1 MTPGAV
7 NVEGY
12 GHNIGRDDCVMEFLP
27 ELSRVY
33 WEHFQPSQDTL
44 SFVLE
49 QSQSHL
55 KALAGHE
62 SFAGFLDVS
71 LMSDVLAKKTEVIF
85 EAPSPCIF
93 RSENGAA
100 SANISWL
107 DVVKE
112 KDYQAEHQGNGVYH
126 FHMRDQGVIVQLSS
140 FQHNMIL
147 SGLPRQLVQPWSY
160 EKDVQMEL
168 CTLALAA
175 EMTSTMNQLA
185 SEVIKVNNNVLEE
198 IGKRDQVLRQF
209 PKPGQRSA
217 ASPFPERDMLSV
229 ESPAI
234 LSPTRADT
242 YSLGE
247 FAVETQNPG
256 GQGNTKRRSAAKWGF
271 SKNKLWP
278 PHVLKQLPGWFE
290 DQVRRNFSQ
299 DEIAQH
305 FEEKFK
311 QKRTFNALEAK
322 LYKLTGKSPYRK
334 RGKRSSVSLAPHQS
348 SPPHHSSSSLDLSE
362 RMVLRSNINVHTL
375 HLAPSIFPY
384 IVAENGGDDTPV
396 AHPGHMLQPGQC
408 PEAEEP
414 SKDLPDVSDMLA
426 ESPLQ
431 LEDSDIDDSIHAIEA
446 DLRRGGSHAP
456 QGPAVDVAPMQMN
469 QTASSQGSRPE
480 NTSGQGLVDPL
491 NRVSLNEDT
500 QHEPEDFFDA
510 SSLAR
515 TTTPSQTSQP
525 NRHGSST
532 EDHPLNRGNSGTS
545 ANFIEGDLAE
555 DEIVR
560 RCLLERSQSQAV
572 RLHRPWRS
580 EVVNQLPQWFMARKH
595 LPRDR
600 LEVEFLRDFK
610 HYRTSS
616 AISAACRK
624 KRKAESRQNNA
635 PPNSSSILQS
645 RTVPVASDSIQI
657 SRMPNTIASHDMSSL
672 NPSYMP
678 SKEMSAPENPPLER
692 SPRRTQQQISEGRE
706 GSFYNHSFLLH
717 GDQEAISTTPP
728 AAVGSSCASAQTP
741 VSQPVWD
748 ADDTPGM
755 ENPNDPPLAQFITVN
770 DGKALRTRLNME
782 STTPHAQLE
791 REGRGALHD
800 GERARQT
807 STPPEGP
814 VVQESNGQNGTRR
827 PPLKTLGREQAW
839 PHDREMAD
847 SGLEATGDQ
856 SYLPAVDTRSPQLE
870 MSPNLQTP
878 PQVLA
883 NPVPVPSANTSQ
895 AIHITKQIQDGSSGF
910 QASSPRASQ
919 PEELQSGHA
928 PRLSRTGP
936 VPLSDQSVL
945 ACPAILPPYP
955 PDQQGHG
962 MLRYKG
968 YPLPSLAQQMYHLEG
983 EPHQ

>member
-555 DEIVR
+555 DEI
-560 RCLLERSQSQAV
+560 
-572 RLHRPWRS
+572 
-580 EVVNQLPQWFMARKH
+580 
-595 LPRDR
+595 
-600 LEVEFLRDFK
+600 
-610 HYRTSS
+610 
-616 AISAACRK
+616 
-624 KRKAESRQNNA
+624 
-635 PPNSSSILQS
+635 
-645 RTVPVASDSIQI
+645 
-657 SRMPNTIASHDMSSL
+657 
-672 NPSYMP
+672 
-678 SKEMSAPENPPLER
+678 EMSAPENPPLER